1 MMPMGASPLS
11 GATDNARSRLESM
24 GTEAGLRPKGDVA
37 YRPAEDA
44 RATCGGCKH
53 YASDPGAL
61 AGTCELVAGRIEP
74 QMVCDLFEPPQGPDQ
89 MQQAGPAEAAPMSY

>member
-24 GTEAGLRPKGDVA
+24 GTEAGLAPKGDVA

-44 RATCGGCKH
+44 RANCGVCKH
-53 YASDPGAL
+53 YLADPGAL

-74 QMVCDLFEPPQGPDQ
+74 QMVSDLFEPQQGPEE
-89 MQQAGPAEAAPMSY
+89 MQPPGPAEAAPMSY